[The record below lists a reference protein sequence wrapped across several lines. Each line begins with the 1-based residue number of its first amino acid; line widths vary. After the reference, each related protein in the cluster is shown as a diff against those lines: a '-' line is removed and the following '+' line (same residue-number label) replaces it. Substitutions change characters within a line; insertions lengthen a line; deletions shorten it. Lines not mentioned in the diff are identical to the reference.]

1 MHHPFDLDTA
11 DLLAMDLDFEE
22 PLTDEQA
29 AHVGGGLMATTM
41 MVGEEGGGYPPIS
54 IDPPM
59 TTMMVGEEGGG
70 YPPKPIP
77 IDPPMTTMALG
88 EEGGGYYTK
97 AWSECGGGPIY
108 Y

>member
-11 DLLAMDLDFEE
+11 DLKAMDLDFEE
-22 PLTDEQA
+22 PLTDEQT
-29 AHVGGGLMATTM
+29 AHIGGALMA
-41 MVGEEGGGYPPIS
+41 
-54 IDPPM
+54 

-77 IDPPMTTMALG
+77 IDPPMTTMAIG